1 MKQVRVISK
10 SFSFA
15 LKSSTALSPH
25 LHDAA
30 PRGRQRQSRPLQ
42 CCPAPPQP
50 APVPPAVFRTQGGC
64 ALRRGNTL
72 TYCDTII
79 AAFTTITQG
88 NLYYDISCC
97 GIGFHGDS
105 ERRKVVA
112 VRLGAAFPLQ
122 FQWFLRSAPL
132 GQRVNVDLHHGDM

>member
-1 MKQVRVISK
+1 MT
-10 SFSFA
+10 
-15 LKSSTALSPH
+15 L
-25 LHDAA
+25 
-30 PRGRQRQSRPLQ
+30 PRGRQRQSCPLQ

-50 APVPPAVFRTQGGC
+50 APVAPAVFRTQG
-64 ALRRGNTL
+64 ARSLRRGITL
-72 TYCDTII
+72 AYCDAII
-79 AAFTTITQG
+79 AAITTITQG

-122 FQWFLRSAPL
+122 FQWFLRSAPM